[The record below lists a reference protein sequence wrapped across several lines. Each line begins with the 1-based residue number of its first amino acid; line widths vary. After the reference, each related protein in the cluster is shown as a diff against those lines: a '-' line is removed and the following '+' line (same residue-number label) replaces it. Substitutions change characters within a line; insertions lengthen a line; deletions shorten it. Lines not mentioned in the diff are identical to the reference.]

1 LLKMGLVM
9 ARPSLCRDN
18 DVINEHDT
26 DGVLAKMVMA
36 S

>member
-18 DVINEHDT
+18 ESSTAEENVR
-26 DGVLAKMVMA
+26 
-36 S
+36 